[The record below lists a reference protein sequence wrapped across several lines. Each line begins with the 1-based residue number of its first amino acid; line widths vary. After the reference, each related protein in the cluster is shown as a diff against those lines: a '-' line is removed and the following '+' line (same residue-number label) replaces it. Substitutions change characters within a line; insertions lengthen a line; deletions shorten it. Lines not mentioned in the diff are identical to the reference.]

1 MTIHEF
7 AAKVKEMRNLQQ
19 KYFTTRDHKVMTDC
33 KIWER
38 HVDKL
43 IEEILANQMRLFQ

>member
-1 MTIHEF
+1 MNIREF
-7 AAKVKEMRNLQQ
+7 AAKVKEMRNLQR

-43 IEEILANQMRLFQ
+43 TEEILEDHARLFS